1 VETPPTLF
9 LFGVEMQLTLYKTD
23 SAPNVIGK
31 VLTDP
36 LSLTINLKATTN
48 VIDPEI
54 LLSNRPGTDYLSYN
68 YAHIDSLNRYYHIDS
83 IESVNGSMFKLAL
96 RCDVLET
103 YGDGILGSSCR
114 YKRKVESGD
123 YFVEGLN
130 ESDKSVITTYKS
142 DVTIQDGVHT
152 NVLTVVQGGD
162 LEEG

>member
-1 VETPPTLF
+1 
-9 LFGVEMQLTLYKTD
+9 MQLTLYKTE
-23 SAPNVIGK
+23 SSPNVIGK

-48 VIDPEI
+48 VIDPQL
-54 LLSNRPGTDYLSYN
+54 LLSKRPGINYLDYN

-103 YGDGILGSSCR
+103 YGDEILGSNCR
-114 YKRKVESGD
+114 YKRKVEKGD

-130 ESDKSVITTYKS
+130 ESDKSVITTYMS
-142 DVTIQDGVHT
+142 NVTIQDGVHT

-162 LEEG
+162 LNAG

>member
-1 VETPPTLF
+1 
-9 LFGVEMQLTLYKTD
+9 MILTLYKTE
-23 SAPNVIGK
+23 SSPNVIGK

-48 VIDPEI
+48 VIDPQL
-54 LLSNRPGTDYLSYN
+54 LLSKRPGINYLDYN

-83 IESVNGSMFKLAL
+83 IESVNGSMFKLSL

-103 YGDGILGSSCR
+103 YRDGILDSNCR
-114 YKRKVESGD
+114 YKRKVEEGD

-142 DVTIQDGVHT
+142 NVTIQDGVHT

-162 LEEG
+162 LNAG

>member
-1 VETPPTLF
+1 
-9 LFGVEMQLTLYKTD
+9 MILTLYKTE

-31 VLTDP
+31 ELTDP
-36 LSLTINLKATTN
+36 LSITINLKATTN
-48 VIDPEI
+48 VIDPQ
-54 LLSNRPGTDYLSYN
+54 LLLGKRTGVNYLDYN
-68 YAHIDSLNRYYHIDS
+68 YVHIDALNRYYHIDS

-103 YGDGILGSSCR
+103 YGDGILGSNCR

-130 ESDKSVITTYKS
+130 ESDKSVITTYMS
-142 DVTIQDGVHT
+142 NVTIQDGVHT

-162 LEEG
+162 LNEG

>member
-1 VETPPTLF
+1 
-9 LFGVEMQLTLYKTD
+9 MILTLYKTE

-31 VLTDP
+31 DLTD
-36 LSLTINLKATTN
+36 SLTITINLKATTN
-48 VIDPEI
+48 VIDPQL
-54 LLSNRPGTDYLSYN
+54 LLSKRPGINYLDYN

-83 IESVNGSMFKLAL
+83 IESVNGSMFKLSL

-103 YGDGILGSSCR
+103 YGDEILDSNCR
-114 YKRKVESGD
+114 YKRKVEEGD

-142 DVTIQDGVHT
+142 NVTIQDGVHT

-162 LEEG
+162 LEAG